1 MDYVGIVS
9 FFWSYSYIWTG
20 LNFKK
25 VNMAL
30 HILSQI
36 YAAVP
41 TMSEY
46 SVISRLGL
54 INLGILHPIPASQI
68 YESDMY

>member
-1 MDYVGIVS
+1 
-9 FFWSYSYIWTG
+9 
-20 LNFKK
+20 
-25 VNMAL
+25 MAL